1 MIYIFNSKKVSMSI
15 LLLVILF
22 VVIKPAIVDWNINDQ
37 DNKKDFTENTEL
49 KIISKFPNPSNYLKI
64 EMITESKDTQFIFS
78 LYKESSLNNRTQ
90 LAQSISGK
98 AFLYLTK
105 EEFTN
110 EFYIK
115 TEFDG
120 NPSKYSLAFTQKES
134 PEISIGEQYTYYITK
149 ENKNMKF
156 KLVGATFIN
165 YDRSSLT
172 SYNTSRLSIWAKGSL
187 DLSTTLSI
195 NENVH
200 TKNTKNLYSYIV
212 ELNNDTNSIDYDFNV
227 IGTEGDLIKIGVVLF
242 SKYCICQ
249 TVVTDQNMEI
259 IGFLKKGI
267 LEQALILLQKSKNL
281 SFDYDNYKDY
291 DSSIEQLKPSF
302 SYSYNTELDENG
314 YSFSGQNIEEKF
326 YLMEFKKAQSNQNY
340 IYPLQARIGATYQ
353 ITLKKDEI
361 SSLLPMKTD
370 SDFITYQVWA
380 EKGTFKANIL
390 NCQNYPFCKI
400 ENNLTPLMEYN
411 SASASY
417 SSSEY
422 GQISPIQLNQKI
434 LFLKCNSEECKF
446 YVNIYT
452 EKNNIIIYPSIPMYR
467 FLRAGNEDH
476 FIIDSLKDN
485 KTYSIHLEILTELS
499 NATITFEG
507 KKYTKN
513 SMILYEFTKEQNKKY
528 PLKIK
533 ANDNTIYSIIIRL
546 QSEGAL
552 VSQMN
557 YLINHKVNTTY
568 NIYNIPVKGENSL
581 YFLGI
586 SPFDSEI
593 EVFRFNTFGNSSKLV
608 QIENYS
614 QDKNYVN
621 TVPSIY
627 EKYKITPKNENSNEN
642 LLMRFSLFKTIEN
655 ENGYDSIILPYNYVY
670 PYIFNANM
678 TIAKFAYLH
687 PDNRKGFSLVVEV
700 SNEAKYSLVL
710 YINEQRND
718 SYTIDSNNNIINIT
732 SEVLKDKQSYYY
744 QPIKINFLISPK
756 TINNSEL
763 VKLKIKEFIEPSK
776 NKGNGEGNNN
786 KSGSGNDDKTKRLIL
801 IIGCSAIGVLVVVVV
816 IVIILLFKNKKSYD
830 KLKDQVNS
838 ISFKKDEALQRDS
851 KDDDLLE

>member
-1 MIYIFNSKKVSMSI
+1 MSI
-15 LLLVILF
+15 LLLVVLF

-195 NENVH
+195 NEKVH

-227 IGTEGDLIKIGVVLF
+227 NGTEGDLIKIGVVLF

-259 IGFLKKGI
+259 IGFLKKGV

-281 SFDYDNYKDY
+281 SFAYEKYKDY
-291 DSSIEQLKPSF
+291 DSSIEQLHPSF

-314 YSFSGQNIEEKF
+314 YSFSGQNIEDKF

-340 IYPLQARIGATYQ
+340 IYPLQARIGATYT
-353 ITLKKDEI
+353 INLKNGEI
-361 SSLLPMKTD
+361 NSLLPMKTD
-370 SDFITYQVWA
+370 SEFITYQVWA
-380 EKGTFKANIL
+380 EYGTFKANIL
-390 NCQNYPFCKI
+390 NCQNYPFCKNEDGLI
-400 ENNLTPLMEYN
+400 QLMEYN

-422 GQISPIQLNQKI
+422 GKISPIQLNQKV
-434 LFLKCNSEECKF
+434 LFLKCNSAECKF

-476 FIIDSLKDN
+476 FIIDSLEDN
-485 KTYSIHLEILTELS
+485 KTYSIYLEILTELS

-533 ANDNTIYSIIIRL
+533 ANNNTIYSIIIRL
-546 QSEGAL
+546 QSEGAAL

-568 NIYNIPVKGENSL
+568 NIYSYPVKGENSL
-581 YFLGI
+581 HFLGI

-593 EVFRFNTFGNSSKLV
+593 EVFRFNQISGNSSKLE

-621 TVPSIY
+621 TLPSIY
-627 EKYKITPKNENSNEN
+627 EKYNITPKNGRPSEN
-642 LLMRFSLFKTIEN
+642 LLMRISLFRTIET
-655 ENGYDSIILPYNYVY
+655 ENGYDSIILPYNYAY
-670 PYIFNANM
+670 PYMFNSNM

-710 YINEQRND
+710 YINEQRNG

-776 NKGNGEGNNN
+776 NKGNGDGDGKGKGNNN
-786 KSGSGNDDKTKRLIL
+786 QSGSGNDDKTKRLIL